1 MPVANSP
8 RRLSGMVALALVAA
22 SAAACGGAA
31 AGPTTPASHATT
43 STRATTT
50 TRPASTSTSTSAP
63 VTTSS
68 STTTTTSSPPS
79 TLGAPGPGIV
89 AGHVTAV
96 GDSVMIDQQPDLQA
110 DIPGIDVEAFVSFQW
125 YQGVAL
131 VQQLKSEGRLGQ
143 ILVVGL
149 GTNGPVTA
157 ADFDA
162 MIAAASGVSR
172 IVFITVHVNQPW
184 ESEVNST
191 LEAGVA
197 RYPNLAV
204 LADWNALAN
213 QNPGWFYSDGT
224 HLPIGGPGAQALA
237 ALVASKVKG

>member
-1 MPVANSP
+1 MPVVNSP

-22 SAAACGGAA
+22 SAAACGGTA
-31 AGPTTPASHATT
+31 AGSATSTSHATT
-43 STRATTT
+43 SARPTTT

-63 VTTSS
+63 ATTST
-68 STTTTTSSPPS
+68 STTTNSPPS

-131 VQQLKSEGRLGQ
+131 VQQLKAEGRLGQ
-143 ILVVGL
+143 TLVVGL

-162 MIAAASGVSR
+162 MIEAASGVSR
-172 IVFITVHVNQPW
+172 IVFITVHVDRPW
-184 ESEVNST
+184 EAEVNST

-224 HLPIGGPGAQALA
+224 HLPVGGPGAQALA